1 MGNTEDV
8 FSLVQPKSGDP
19 EVIQFFKMLTLPRS
33 LFGYDREHVIDALH
47 CLDKLYQK
55 RIAELQKENRRDR
68 EFRRGQVEQKE
79 DRIIRLTKRAEA
91 RSIVDWNIPDG
102 EAAAPCRRI
111 NVVLELLP
119 EIQQSLDLLIKRAAM
134 EARRMCA
141 DARRRAGE
149 LLEENRR
156 QLAEERRQH
165 AQTLEKMSE
174 LKREYLADLSAMQAI
189 LADMQ
194 LEAEN
199 FRKRLEGIREEKHW
213 AQG

>member
-8 FSLVQPKSGDP
+8 FSLVQPKSDDP
-19 EVIQFFKMLTLPRS
+19 EVIQFFEMLTLPRS

-47 CLDKLYQK
+47 CLDKLYQN
-55 RIAELQKENRRDR
+55 RIAELKKENQRDR

-79 DRIIRLTKRAEA
+79 DTIVRLTKRAET
-91 RSIVDWNIPDG
+91 RSIVDWNIPGG
-102 EAAAPCRRI
+102 EAVAPRRRI
-111 NVVLELLP
+111 DVILGILP

-134 EARRMCA
+134 EARRICA
-141 DARRRAGE
+141 EARRRADE

-165 AQTLEKMSE
+165 AQALEKMSE
-174 LKREYLADLSAMQAI
+174 LKREYFADLSAMQAI
-189 LADMQ
+189 LTDMQ
-194 LEAEN
+194 LEADN